1 MEVTMRVL
9 VCPDKFK
16 GSLIAS
22 QVAEAIARGFSEG
35 WPEAECLLCPL
46 ADGGEGTL
54 EVLVRATG
62 GRLEEMEVTG
72 PLGERRKAFLG
83 ICGDGR
89 TAVVEMATASGLEL
103 IPPERRDPLRTTT
116 AGTGDL
122 IRGALDLGL
131 RRIIVGIGGSG
142 TNDGGTGMASALG
155 ARFLDQEGNEIPPG
169 GGELHRLERIDL
181 SGMDPR
187 ALEAEIIVASDVDN
201 PLLGP
206 EGASR
211 VYGPQKGASL
221 EDVELLERGLA
232 RLAEVASDLPSTPP
246 RNGKAVNGLEASSI
260 PGAGAAGG
268 LGFGLVAFLGADI
281 RPGIEVVM
289 EAVSFEDLLSR
300 CRLVITGEGRLDD
313 QTAHGKTVNG
323 VARKAR
329 ERGIPV
335 LALAGELAP
344 GAEELHRGGVTAIFS
359 IAEGPLTR
367 EDSLRQAYRLLAR
380 TSRELARL
388 LRAYAR

>member
-1 MEVTMRVL
+1 MRVL

-16 GSLIAS
+16 GSLTAS
-22 QVAEAIARGFSEG
+22 QAAEAIARGFSEG

-89 TAVVEMATASGLEL
+89 TAVVEMAAASGLEL
-103 IPPERRDPLRTTT
+103 IPPERRNPLRTTT

-122 IRGALDLGL
+122 IRGALDLGH

-155 ARFLDQEGNEIPPG
+155 ARFLDQEGNELPPG

-181 SGMDPR
+181 SGLDTR

-211 VYGPQKGASL
+211 LYGPQKGASP
-221 EDVELLERGLA
+221 EDVELLERGLT
-232 RLAEVASDLPSTPP
+232 RLAEVASKLPSNPL
-246 RNGKAVNGLEASSI
+246 RNGKAVNGLEAASI

-289 EAVSFEDLLSR
+289 EAVGFKDLLSR
-300 CRLVITGEGRLDD
+300 CRLVITGEGRLDA

-323 VARKAR
+323 VARQAR
-329 ERGIPV
+329 GRGIPV

-344 GAEELHRGGVTAIFS
+344 GAEELRRGGVTAMFS
-359 IAEGPLTR
+359 VAEGPLTR

-380 TSRELARL
+380 TSCELARL